1 MIKLQIKKSDIDNI
15 NKQLNIKVQGIQ
27 ELTKNDIL
35 NEIAKAAFV
44 ILGKRF
50 MSATDS
56 YSAVNRK
63 KMHHVYEWNQ
73 VGSPSARLFVIE
85 RSAILNGSVSISSK
99 FLLSKTPVPIA
110 PELRSSSKNGKYIK
124 TSHIFKQKAD
134 VMESGKLV
142 SFEAKKTLAFLGK
155 EGIHFVKAGK
165 VINIVNP
172 GGVAVKGSFQHF
184 MASWYSKNA
193 QSIMDSSGLYEKI
206 VREAAIVL
214 NKNNTGAI
222 DVKRAVAQIVDS
234 ITMGEAV
241 IR

>member
-1 MIKLQIKKSDIDNI
+1 MIKLQIKKSDLDNI
-15 NKQLNIKVQGIQ
+15 NKQLISKIQGVEQ
-27 ELTKNDIL
+27 LTKNDTL
-35 NEIAKAAFV
+35 NEIASAAFI

-63 KMHHVYEWNQ
+63 SMHHIYEWNQ
-73 VGSPSARLFVIE
+73 TGSPNARLFVLE
-85 RSAILNGSVSISSK
+85 RSAVLNGSMSVSSK

-110 PELRSSSKNGKYIK
+110 SELRSSSKNGKYIR
-124 TSHIFKQKAD
+124 TSHIFKQKAE

-142 SFEAKKTLAFLGK
+142 SFQAKKTLAFLGK
-155 EGIHFVKAGK
+155 EGIHFVRAGK

-184 MASWYSKNA
+184 MSNWYSKNA

-206 VREAAIVL
+206 VQEVALCL
-214 NKNNTGAI
+214 NANNSGPV
-222 DVKRAVAQIVDS
+222 DVKKTVSQVVNS
-234 ITMGEAV
+234 ITKGEMV
-241 IR
+241 VK